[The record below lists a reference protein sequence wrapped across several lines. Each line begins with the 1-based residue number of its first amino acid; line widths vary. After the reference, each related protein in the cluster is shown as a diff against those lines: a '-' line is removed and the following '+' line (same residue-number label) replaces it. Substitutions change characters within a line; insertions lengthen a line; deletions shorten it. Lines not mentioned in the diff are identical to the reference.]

1 MNLSSSTFSSSSTPY
16 SDVHTL
22 EERTDFFLSQLSTLA
37 TLVHKSKNVFASG
50 TGSGSTSVD
59 IDFPH
64 YVVKGC
70 TEEYDPE
77 LLKCQLL
84 DWFAIVERQHELQAT
99 HPDLAEE
106 IRRAEMKMSIAGASP
121 QSLQRVKERLASIQT
136 DREQR
141 LAILQEMVHEVCIRE
156 MNLYVSVHGPDPQ
169 HVLELRETPSARGFL
184 GVPLTLAGEALPLG

>member
-1 MNLSSSTFSSSSTPY
+1 MKSSSSKK
-16 SDVHTL
+16 SDCRKL
-22 EERTDFFLSQLSTLA
+22 EERIDFFLSQLSTLA
-37 TLVHKSKNVFASG
+37 TLVNKSKNAFASG
-50 TGSGSTSVD
+50 SSSGSTAD

-64 YVVKGC
+64 YVVRGC
-70 TEEYDPE
+70 TEGYDPE

-84 DWFAIVERQHELQAT
+84 DWFASVDRQHTLLEA

-141 LAILQEMVHEVCIRE
+141 LAILQEMVQEVCLRE
-156 MNLYVSVHGPDPQ
+156 MNLYVHLTGPDPQ
-169 HVLELRETPSARGFL
+169 EVLELREAPSARGFL
-184 GVPLTLAGEALPLG
+184 GIPLDLAGEVQPLG